1 MTKHEYMTLRQ
12 HGLSD
17 LHLDFFVFF
26 SNQYF
31 GPKIMNKGR
40 STQKHDSRVD
50 LQNLNHRNARTSV
63 DLIFNRFIFLT
74 LNSTKKQENG

>member
-1 MTKHEYMTLRQ
+1 MWQLLWLNETLRQ

-31 GPKIMNKGR
+31 GRKFRSKGLAQEDYEWKMIEPKINRKTWFKSR
-40 STQKHDSRVD
+40 SIKFEPLKSKSKCRSR
-50 LQNLNHRNARTSV
+50 
-63 DLIFNRFIFLT
+63 I
-74 LNSTKKQENG
+74 